1 MGASLLA
8 VAKSIYYTYQPRF
21 LGAYWL
27 IFYNHQLYLP
37 SVYTQIYIDE
47 HLFKK
52 CQFYN
57 Y

>member
-8 VAKSIYYTYQPRF
+8 LAKSIYYPHQPPF

-27 IFYNHQLYLP
+27 IFYSHQAYLP

-47 HLFKK
+47 HPF
-52 CQFYN
+52 
-57 Y
+57 